1 MHSGRG
7 GPPPHRRRAAYHQRP
22 DHRRPYQRRLA
33 GWADRA
39 GHPVRP
45 AGHDG
50 LRIDLDVATVG
61 LLAEQPP
68 LRGGEL
74 VPGLLDYSDDLLPDG
89 SSPPAATPDVAFAL
103 GDTPA
108 PPGAV
113 RVVGSGR
120 RARVGR
126 GITAEPWRGTGPV
139 GAMAAAGA
147 AAVEGLRA
155 AVPWIAEH
163 LQRPV
168 PQRPAGRCA
177 DATAKLVPAAARP
190 TRDGCSRPYRPLRRP
205 NPQINAHRGVE
216 RPRSV
221 ITPEWHPHDTHRP
234 RRTERRERRS
244 SRSTGQQ
251 PVDVARPKGVEPPNL
266 LIRRAIGAPARM
278 AAKTVSGSRS
288 MVTILIPSPG
298 PAMGDQWE
306 TGCPETV
313 RKSTTRCGM
322 PSASAPAKTS
332 RGGIKRW
339 PAIFKTLNPRVRG
352 SSPWRRTH
360 NIPNFHAGVRSR
372 CSGPRLFCVLA
383 VGSDRFHGGGY
394 GRGGVR
400 SDRDPDGEVLAEAV
414 VAQVEVERV
423 VDVPLLIFRESAQVD
438 IALGKQIQ
446 HVDIHGSCRLFL
458 TDQVGEE
465 LLLLPLFANGGGE
478 SALDPATPR
487 LVDIRVSGWL

>member
-108 PPGAV
+108 PPGGV
-113 RVVGSGR
+113 
-120 RARVGR
+120 
-126 GITAEPWRGTGPV
+126 P
-139 GAMAAAGA
+139 
-147 AAVEGLRA
+147 
-155 AVPWIAEH
+155 VPWARWPPLARRRSKGSAPRYPGSPSICNARSRSV
-163 LQRPV
+163 L
-168 PQRPAGRCA
+168 
-177 DATAKLVPAAARP
+177 PAAAP
-190 TRDGCSRPYRPLRRP
+190 TLPPNSSRQPPAAPATRSARRAGATGPKPARDGCSRPYRPLRRP
-205 NPQINAHRGVE
+205 KPQINAHRGVE

-487 LVDIRVSGWL
+487 L

>member
-39 GHPVRP
+39 GHSVRR

-139 GAMAAAGA
+139 GAV
-147 AAVEGLRA
+147 AVEGLRA

-177 DATAKLVPAAARP
+177 DATAKLVPAAARR
-190 TRDGCSRPYRPLRRP
+190 TRDKIRKKGRRNRPK
-205 NPQINAHRGVE
+205 A
-216 RPRSV
+216 
-221 ITPEWHPHDTHRP
+221 RP
-234 RRTERRERRS
+234 RRLFPPLPAPPPTEAADQRSPRRREATQRDNTR
-244 SRSTGQQ
+244 
-251 PVDVARPKGVEPPNL
+251 VAP
-266 LIRRAIGAPARM
+266 
-278 AAKTVSGSRS
+278 T
-288 MVTILIPSPG
+288 
-298 PAMGDQWE
+298 
-306 TGCPETV
+306 
-313 RKSTTRCGM
+313 
-322 PSASAPAKTS
+322 
-332 RGGIKRW
+332 
-339 PAIFKTLNPRVRG
+339 
-352 SSPWRRTH
+352 
-360 NIPNFHAGVRSR
+360 
-372 CSGPRLFCVLA
+372 
-383 VGSDRFHGGGY
+383 
-394 GRGGVR
+394 
-400 SDRDPDGEVLAEAV
+400 
-414 VAQVEVERV
+414 
-423 VDVPLLIFRESAQVD
+423 
-438 IALGKQIQ
+438 
-446 HVDIHGSCRLFL
+446 
-458 TDQVGEE
+458 
-465 LLLLPLFANGGGE
+465 
-478 SALDPATPR
+478 
-487 LVDIRVSGWL
+487 